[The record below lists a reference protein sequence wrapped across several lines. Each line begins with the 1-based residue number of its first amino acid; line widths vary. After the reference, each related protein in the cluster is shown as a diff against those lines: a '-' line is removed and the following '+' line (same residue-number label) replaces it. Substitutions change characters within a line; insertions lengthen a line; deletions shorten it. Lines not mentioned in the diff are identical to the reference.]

1 LYATYWNLN
10 RCLEIFYIIFLK
22 LETRKPKKINLH
34 FIFIFCQVAKFWQ
47 IKMAGVEWTRAM
59 GVLLRFLW
67 GIILSSTNN
76 APSLGN
82 PLI

>member
-1 LYATYWNLN
+1 
-10 RCLEIFYIIFLK
+10 
-22 LETRKPKKINLH
+22 
-34 FIFIFCQVAKFWQ
+34 
-47 IKMAGVEWTRAM
+47 MAGVEWTRAM